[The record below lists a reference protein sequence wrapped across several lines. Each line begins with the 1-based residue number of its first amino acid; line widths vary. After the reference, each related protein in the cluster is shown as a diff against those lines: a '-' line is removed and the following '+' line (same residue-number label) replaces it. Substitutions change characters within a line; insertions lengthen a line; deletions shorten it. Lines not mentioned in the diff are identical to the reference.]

1 MNTTTTTP
9 RATTLRKSKTHRLGA
24 HWTETVAYKVY
35 DAETNRWIG
44 YVTADQTSTTALIW
58 TARTPG
64 GSALGQHETRRAAV
78 AQVAAR

>member
-1 MNTTTTTP
+1 MNTTTTRP
-9 RATTLRKSKTHRLGA
+9 TTLRPVKTRRLGA
-24 HWTETVAYKVY
+24 HWTETAAYKVY
-35 DAETNRWIG
+35 DANSLRWIG

-64 GSALGQHETRRAAV
+64 GKALGQHETRKAAV